1 MTDELK
7 SENRQLK
14 AKLNEVEKELDKA
27 KRALKIKDIELQAVI
42 AQAEEVSHV
51 DALTCLPNRRQVIKT
66 LQIEVNRA
74 ERYNTLLSISMVDID
89 HFKKVNDLHGHTVG
103 DQVLFQLANILQE
116 SVRNPDTVGR
126 YGGEEFLVVLP
137 STRLQQAAEQAA
149 RLCKRIR
156 EADIEV
162 GEVLRLT
169 VSIGVAEYK
178 HGKENWQKFLS
189 RADMALY
196 KAKNAGRDRWAV
208 SE

>member
-1 MTDELK
+1 MTDDLK
-7 SENRQLK
+7 SENRRLK
-14 AKLNEVEKELDKA
+14 ARLNEVEKELEDA
-27 KRALKIKDIELQAVI
+27 KRVLKMKEIELDAVI

-51 DALTCLPNRRQVIKT
+51 DVLTCLPNRRQVIKT

-74 ERYNTLLSISMVDID
+74 ERYNTLLSISMIDID
-89 HFKKVNDLHGHTVG
+89 HFKRVNDSYGHTAG

-137 STRLQQAAEQAA
+137 NTRLQQAAEQAS

-156 EADIEV
+156 EADIDV
-162 GEVLRLT
+162 GEMLRLT
-169 VSIGVAEYK
+169 VSIGVAEFQ
-178 HGKENWQKFLS
+178 HGKENWQKFLG

-196 KAKNAGRDRWAV
+196 AAKNAGRDRWAV